1 MIEIFRK
8 WYSRNFS
15 VSGTAELALLLVCSF
30 ICVYYFMWLFGP
42 VVVAL
47 CLAYCLDWF
56 VRLLETKAHIS
67 RQIGAPITM
76 LLFIG
81 IAAGIVVFVAPRI
94 VNQGTQFYSN
104 LVLYSQDTVQKA
116 RQEAKEAQEQASADG
131 SPVDEREKSEIAA
144 DALDGVLAD
153 KLYTFVEP
161 LPDPWP
167 TMLSK
172 SQLQNYIHSLRI
184 MMMANL
190 ASILKNQ
197 VMPSVVNVM
206 SGIVYIIIVPIFMYL
221 MLSNKETLQRRVR
234 RYVMPRNS
242 AVIDDFWPKIN
253 SQLESYINGSLLHI
267 AISACA
273 NGLLFWAFGLN
284 YAVLLGV
291 AMGFSVVIPYV
302 GAVLVGVPVVLI
314 AAVQF
319 GLSAYLG
326 WFLAAYILLQ
336 LADSYVLTPALF
348 SKTMDLDAFSI
359 LLAIMV
365 FGSLWG
371 FWGVFF
377 SIPLARFIDTL
388 ISQWPRVHH
397 NHNAHVERAREPSSQ
412 RHYYAKERGASGKER
427 RTPLRQNRAEINR
440 N

>member
-1 MIEIFRK
+1 MIEIFRN
-8 WYSRNFS
+8 WYRRNFS
-15 VSGTAELALLLVCSF
+15 VPGTAEFALLLLCCF
-30 ICVYYFMWLFGP
+30 AIVYWFMWLVGP

-47 CLAYCLDWF
+47 CLAYCLDWV
-56 VRLLETKAHIS
+56 VRLLERRVHMGRRLAS
-67 RQIGAPITM
+67 AVTM
-76 LLFIG
+76 VLFIG
-81 IAAGIVVFVAPRI
+81 LAAGIVVFVAPRI

-116 RQEAKEAQEQASADG
+116 KQEAQEARDQAAADG
-131 SPVDEREKSEIAA
+131 MPADSREQSEIAA

-153 KLYTFVEP
+153 KLYTFIEP

-167 TMLSK
+167 TMLSQ
-172 SQLQNYIHSLRI
+172 SQLRNYIHSLRI
-184 MMMANL
+184 TLMANM

-206 SGIVYIIIVPIFMYL
+206 SWTVYCIIVPIFMFL
-221 MLSNKETLQRRVR
+221 MLANKDMLLRRVR
-234 RYVMPRNS
+234 RYMLPRNS
-242 AVIDDFWPKIN
+242 TVIDDFWPKIN

-267 AISACA
+267 FISAVA
-273 NGLLFWAFGLN
+273 NGVLFWAFGLN

-291 AMGFSVVIPYV
+291 AMGFSVIIPYV
-302 GAVLVGVPVVLI
+302 GAVLVGIPVVLI

-319 GLSAYLG
+319 GMTAYCA
-326 WFLAAYILLQ
+326 WFFAAYIVLQ
-336 LADSYVLTPALF
+336 LLDSYALTPVLF

-365 FGSLWG
+365 FGTLWG

-388 ISQWPRVHH
+388 ISQWPR
-397 NHNAHVERAREPSSQ
+397 AHTHQHRRNGPDQRRQQPYSRPPYQRIGRRREQGPGSDPRAQ
-412 RHYYAKERGASGKER
+412 G
-427 RTPLRQNRAEINR
+427 
-440 N
+440 

>member
-8 WYSRNFS
+8 WYRRNFS
-15 VSGTAELALLLVCSF
+15 VPGTAEFALLLIACF
-30 ICVYYFMWLFGP
+30 ACVYWFMWLFGP

-47 CLAYCLDWF
+47 CMAYCLDWF
-56 VRLLETKAHIS
+56 VRLLERRLRMGRRLA
-67 RQIGAPITM
+67 AAATM
-76 LLFIG
+76 VVFIG
-81 IAAGIVVFVAPRI
+81 VAAGIVVFVAPRI

-104 LVLYSQDTVQKA
+104 MVLYSQDTVQKA
-116 RQEAKEAQEQASADG
+116 RQEAQEAREQAGADG
-131 SPVDEREKSEIAA
+131 TPADAREQSEIAA

-153 KLYTFVEP
+153 KLYTFIEP

-167 TMLSK
+167 TMLS
-172 SQLQNYIHSLRI
+172 QTALQNYIHSLRI
-184 MMMANL
+184 MLMSNL

-206 SGIVYIIIVPIFMYL
+206 SWTVYAIIVPIFMFL
-221 MLSNKETLQRRVR
+221 MLANKEMLQRRVR

-302 GAVLVGVPVVLI
+302 GAVLVGIPVVLI

-326 WFLAAYILLQ
+326 WFFAAYILLQ
-336 LADSYVLTPALF
+336 LLDSYALTPVLF

-365 FGSLWG
+365 FGTLWG

-388 ISQWPRVHH
+388 ISQWPRVHS
-397 NHNAHVERAREPSSQ
+397 NHGHHGRQ
-412 RHYYAKERGASGKER
+412 ER
-427 RTPLRQNRAEINR
+427 RAEGPRGGGQGSRSRIQRQQGRP
-440 N
+440 